1 MSNVAKDYMIKYVY
15 ICWDACKQRNSG
27 KKTQRLKLKV
37 TKKGSFVC
45 ARHKSFGCDFFGLS
59 LLGPSSFWGGFVQ
72 TRQAQL
78 GGPKLPRSGLGGVFV
93 TLELA
98 RGQSAARNSPSKAVF
113 LCVFW
118 GFLCCQIKL
127 RAVRLMTQLLFGSNF
142 AYPKKWESFGQAVF
156 ISSPLRL
163 RVN

>member
-1 MSNVAKDYMIKYVY
+1 ME
-15 ICWDACKQRNSG
+15 
-27 KKTQRLKLKV
+27 KKTQRLKLKDD
-37 TKKGSFVC
+37 KKESFVC

-59 LLGPSSFWGGFVQ
+59 FGPLQLLGEGGFVQ

-78 GGPKLPRSGLGGVFV
+78 GGQVAKAWFGGVFV

-98 RGQSAARNSPSKAVF
+98 QANQRRGIRPARLFFF
-113 LCVFW
+113 LCVL

-142 AYPKKWESFGQAVF
+142 AYPKKWESFGQAAF